1 MNDALKVAEGTH
13 FFVEG
18 TAKEDLKVK
27 GVTPL
32 GVVLIILGLAG
43 LVWPVIS
50 YTDTDTVVDIGPL
63 EVTAQ
68 TEERVPIPPL
78 AGGAAIVAGITLVV
92 VGKRRH
98 A

>member
-1 MNDALKVAEGTH
+1 M
-13 FFVEG
+13 
-18 TAKEDLKVK
+18 K
-27 GVTPL
+27 GITLL

-68 TEERVPIPPL
+68 SEEHVPIPPL
-78 AGGAAIVAGITLVV
+78 AGGAAIVAGIALVV
-92 VGKRRH
+92 MGTRRR